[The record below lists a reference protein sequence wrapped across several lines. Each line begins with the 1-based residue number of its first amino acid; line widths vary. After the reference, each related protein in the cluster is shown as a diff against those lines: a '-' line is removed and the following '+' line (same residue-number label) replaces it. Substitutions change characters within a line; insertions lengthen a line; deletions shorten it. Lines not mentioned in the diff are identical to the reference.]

1 MTRAAIALGSNLGD
15 RIDHLQ
21 VAVVALAACGEVEA
35 VSSVY
40 ETAPVGGPEQGPYLN
55 AVAVVE
61 TDLEPHELLD
71 GLLRIEQ
78 EAGRERTTRWGPR
91 TLDLDLILYGDRMI
105 DDERLTVPHPR
116 FALRRFVLE
125 PLAEVWPDAAT
136 PDGGSVA
143 ALLPFVQDQNVS
155 RINRRLNTRP
165 ETFTSRGG
173 WWVTAQGVVLVAAA
187 VALLTDAGSLAW
199 PSWVVWLGAILAVAG
214 AVESLLGSRHLGANL
229 TPYPQPLSS
238 GRLVASGAYRWVRHP
253 IYGGIVLLLVGA
265 ALLRSSL
272 VALIV
277 GIVGAAFFWMKAR
290 FEEERLVE
298 RYAGYAAYR
307 AHVRKRLIPWVV

>member
-1 MTRAAIALGSNLGD
+1 E
-15 RIDHLQ
+15 
-21 VAVVALAACGEVEA
+21 VVA

-40 ETAPVGGPEQGPYLN
+40 ETAPVGGPDQGPYLN

-61 TDLEPHELLD
+61 TDLEPYELLD
-71 GLLRIEQ
+71 SLLRIEQ
-78 EAGRERTTRWGPR
+78 RTGRERTVRWGPR
-91 TLDLDLILYGDRMI
+91 TLDLDLILYGDRVL

-116 FALRRFVLE
+116 LAQRRFVLE
-125 PLAEVWPDAAT
+125 PLAEVWPGAVL
-136 PDGGSVA
+136 PDGRPVTG
-143 ALLPFVQDQNVS
+143 LLSGVQDQSVS
-155 RINRRLNTRP
+155 RRQQRLEARP

-187 VALLTDAGSLAW
+187 VALVMDAGSPAW
-199 PSWVVWLGAILAVAG
+199 PAWVISLGAILVVAG
-214 AVESLLGSRHLGANL
+214 VIQSLLGSRHLGANL
-229 TPYPQPLSS
+229 TPYPQPLPSAK
-238 GRLVASGAYRWVRHP
+238 LVASGAYRWVRHP

-272 VALIV
+272 AALVV

-290 FEEERLVE
+290 LEERRLME
-298 RYAGYAAYR
+298 HYPGYAAYR